1 MPAPKALA
9 ACPLAAMGAPS
20 KQVATEL
27 GVPGIL
33 IRMAEIRPPEIAP
46 MYRLISRHM
55 VLVLSMVKTMD
66 MNTEMASVAL
76 MPGIAPKTIPTAVP
90 RTISRR
96 QPGVMTAWNAAL
108 KYSISPPPYLKMPMG
123 ILALNMYVKG
133 K

>member
-1 MPAPKALA
+1 MASLASVGAMNISATTDSTVPMKENTMPAPKALA
-9 ACPLAAMGAPS
+9 ACPLATMGAPS
-20 KQVATEL
+20 RQVATEL

-55 VLVLSMVKTMD
+55 VLVLSIVKTMD

-96 QPGVMTAWNAAL
+96 QPGVMTA
-108 KYSISPPPYLKMPMG
+108 
-123 ILALNMYVKG
+123 
-133 K
+133 